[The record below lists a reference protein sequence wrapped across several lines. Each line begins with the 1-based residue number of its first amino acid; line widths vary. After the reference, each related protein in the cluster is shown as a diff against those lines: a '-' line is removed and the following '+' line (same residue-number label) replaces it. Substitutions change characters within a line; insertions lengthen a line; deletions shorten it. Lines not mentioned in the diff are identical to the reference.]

1 MKRVLLILLFAYIC
15 IAGLLYLGQERLLFL
30 PEMGGRELVASPSDR
45 GLSYDTVWLET
56 EDGERLHAWWIPH
69 PQARGVIHFSHGN
82 AGNISHR
89 LDSVQIFHDLG
100 LSVLIY
106 DYRGYGRSSGRPGEA
121 GIREDA
127 RAAWRWLTKEADVA
141 PEQIVLFGRSM
152 GGAVAA
158 LLAAEV
164 ESAGL
169 IMEST
174 FTSVPDLAAEL
185 YWWLPARW
193 LARIQ
198 LDARAALRDLDRP
211 ALIIHSR
218 SDEIVPFVHARR
230 LREAA
235 GDQARLI
242 EIEGTHNTG
251 FLQSRDAYKNGL
263 DDFLTDL
270 FSSIT
275 EAADVTIERLH

>member
-15 IAGLLYLGQERLLFL
+15 IAGLLFLGQERLLFL
-30 PEMGGRELVASPSDR
+30 PDMGGRELVASPSDR
-45 GLSYDTVWLET
+45 GLSYETLWLET

-106 DYRGYGRSSGRPGEA
+106 DYRGYGRSSGRPDEA
-121 GIREDA
+121 GIQEDA
-127 RAAWRWLTKEADVA
+127 RAAWRWLTREADVA
-141 PEQIVLFGRSM
+141 PGNIVLFGRSL

-164 ESAGL
+164 EPGGL
-169 IMEST
+169 ILEST

-198 LDARAALRDLDRP
+198 LDARAALGNVDRP
-211 ALIIHSR
+211 MLIIHSR
-218 SDEIVPFVHARR
+218 SDDIVPFAHARR
-230 LREAA
+230 LLETA
-235 GDQARLI
+235 GDQARLV

-251 FLQSRDAYKNGL
+251 FLVSRDAYQEGL
-263 DDFLTDL
+263 NAFLMDL
-270 FSSIT
+270 FSCT
-275 EAADVTIERLH
+275 GDALDVSIERLH